1 MKEQVLKSSNTKSYA
16 TTGYKKNY
24 NPLKYLFFTKS
35 YLIIW
40 TNGNDGKFI
49 YMVNDE
55 TKDDHK
61 LSFLTDI
68 KFGIDV
74 FFKDYY
80 LEKKTHIYWSIT
92 GKFKTY
98 QLP

>member
-1 MKEQVLKSSNTKSYA
+1 
-16 TTGYKKNY
+16 
-24 NPLKYLFFTKS
+24 
-35 YLIIW
+35 
-40 TNGNDGKFI
+40 
-49 YMVNDE
+49 MVNDE

-80 LEKKTHIYWSIT
+80 LEKKNPYILKYYW
-92 GKFKTY
+92 KV
-98 QLP
+98 

>member
-1 MKEQVLKSSNTKSYA
+1 
-16 TTGYKKNY
+16 
-24 NPLKYLFFTKS
+24 
-35 YLIIW
+35 
-40 TNGNDGKFI
+40 
-49 YMVNDE
+49 MVNDE

-80 LEKKTHIYWSIT
+80 LEKKPIYIEV
-92 GKFKTY
+92 
-98 QLP
+98 